1 MCLIIYKKISYFHCS
16 CIFWGHVDAG
26 LAGAAELWSQRRF
39 EPQVQFLFGLSGGQ
53 SRICG
58 VGRAATDLRRS
69 RRKGS
74 RRMNFAA
81 VHQQHEP
88 LSRQPQETQRYTG
101 FLFASRGAAN
111 WEVWDKKKKA
121 MITIFSVPDMF
132 SNSRAAWT
140 QPAANMEKKFWA
152 FPSCHANSL
161 TNHCTALLALHT
173 CLSGFKDRLSAY
185 EMRQSDKWN
194 VHQTFTA
201 EAVWSASNCA
211 ILAKHHK
218 VDRTYAWSTVT
229 TRSKYDHLISE
240 CYHVIRW
247 EVACDIN
254 SRSWSNFGQRS
265 SGLNCQ
271 LSETL
276 RGARFHLIE
285 MHMVPAGDELA
296 SCVQEK
302 GR

>member
-1 MCLIIYKKISYFHCS
+1 
-16 CIFWGHVDAG
+16 
-26 LAGAAELWSQRRF
+26 
-39 EPQVQFLFGLSGGQ
+39 
-53 SRICG
+53 
-58 VGRAATDLRRS
+58 
-69 RRKGS
+69 
-74 RRMNFAA
+74 
-81 VHQQHEP
+81 
-88 LSRQPQETQRYTG
+88 
-101 FLFASRGAAN
+101 
-111 WEVWDKKKKA
+111 
-121 MITIFSVPDMF
+121 MITIFSPDF
-132 SNSRAAWT
+132 FQSLICSLT
-140 QPAANMEKKFWA
+140 QEQHEHSQLLIWRRNLGD
-152 FPSCHANSL
+152 FPSYHAISL

-173 CLSGFKDRLSAY
+173 CLSGFEDRLSAY

-201 EAVWSASNCA
+201 EALCDRPQICA
-211 ILAKHHK
+211 VLAKHHK

-229 TRSKYDHLISE
+229 TRFKYDHLISE